1 MQTRKCEQVS
11 VKVKETTAPLTVDR
25 ALELAGGDGF
35 AAAILDCTTRKNG
48 KLFPF
53 DNEPHGPWR
62 VTSVELAAMGFW
74 SRFAGDG
81 AGWPGE
87 KDVPGRLVRL
97 RPLLATH
104 GVAFRGTNAGW
115 IFSVA
120 STRN

>member
-1 MQTRKCEQVS
+1 VS

-48 KLFPF
+48 RLFPF
-53 DNEPHGPWR
+53 DNEPGGLWR
-62 VTSVELAAMGFW
+62 VTSVELSAMAFW

-87 KDVPGRLVRL
+87 KDVADRLAKL
-97 RPLLATH
+97 QPLLARL
-104 GVAFRGTNAGW
+104 GVVVKGTNVGW
-115 IFSVA
+115 MFSVA